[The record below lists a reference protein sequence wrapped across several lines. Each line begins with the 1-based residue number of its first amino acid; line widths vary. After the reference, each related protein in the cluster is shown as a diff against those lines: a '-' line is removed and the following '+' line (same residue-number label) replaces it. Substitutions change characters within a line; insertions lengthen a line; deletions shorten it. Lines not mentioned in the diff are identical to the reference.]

1 MKKILFL
8 LTFLF
13 AINFTQAQTIFISE
27 IHYDNVGTDTLEG
40 IEIAGPAGTDLS
52 CFELQLYNGGL
63 TSITNDVYM
72 TIPLTGTIDDEGAG
86 YGAVWFD
93 AVGLQNGA
101 PDGIALVSTGA
112 TGCPAAGVIQ
122 FISYEGV
129 MLGADVQGGSAA
141 GMTSVDI
148 GVAELGS
155 PSGES
160 LQLQG
165 SGTTYGDFV
174 WADSMAMSMGTIN
187 MGMSFGAPTTGN
199 ICGVV
204 YEDYNNN
211 DTLNTGELGYAG
223 AVVYALSAG
232 PDGTMNTADDI
243 IVDTTTTNS
252 TGSYC
257 FAGLWPGSYQILV
270 DSIPTFA
277 STYSSAVLA
286 VVAGSNFSNINISL
300 HATTPTIPELHFTTS
315 SLTFA
320 ENAGTISINV
330 AINMPNSNPTSVDVA
345 LGTSTATSGTD
356 FTFTSPTTVT
366 FPAGSAVTQVVN
378 LTIIDDAI
386 TSEGIE
392 NLILTLSNPTNGAVL
407 IADSVITINIT
418 DNDLT
423 LSTIASMT
431 NENPD
436 GTAISSG
443 TAALLEGVVYGTNL
457 RASTTGTQFTIID
470 NTGGIGV
477 FDNANTYGYTVT
489 EGDLVSITGTI
500 VQFNGLTQ
508 INPDTIIKISSGNPL
523 KTPTVVSTLNEI
535 TESDLVELS
544 TDCWMI
550 LNPTTWNPA
559 TNPLGFNINLS
570 NGTDT
575 VQLRID
581 NDVDIFTTLT
591 TAPTGVSV
599 KGIGGQYDSSNPYT
613 SGYQITP
620 RYMADISTCVGIEE
634 VETIQHLAPN
644 PTADHFQISTTAEI
658 QDIHIYDMQ
667 GKKIASYL
675 QVGTMQKMIDASTW
689 TPGLYMLYVRTDA
702 GYQSTKIIIE

>member
-1 MKKILFL
+1 MKKILCTL
-8 LTFLF
+8 ICLF
-13 AINFTQAQTIFISE
+13 AMYQIHAQTIFISE
-27 IHYDNVGTDTLEG
+27 IHYDNASTDTLEG
-40 IEIAGPAGTDLS
+40 IEIAGPAGTDLA
-52 CFELQLYNGGL
+52 CYELQLYNGGL
-63 TSITNDVYM
+63 TSVTNDVYM

-86 YGAVWFD
+86 YGAVWFA

-112 TGCPAAGVIQ
+112 AGCPAAGVIQ
-122 FISYEGV
+122 FLSYEGV

-141 GMTSVDI
+141 GLTSEDI
-148 GVAELGS
+148 GVSEVSTPIGN
-155 PSGES
+155 S

-165 SGTTYGDFV
+165 SGSTYSDFV
-174 WADSMAMSMGTIN
+174 WADSLATSPGTIN
-187 MGMSFGAPTTGN
+187 IGMSFGAPTTGS

-204 YEDYNNN
+204 YEDYNGN
-211 DTLNTGELGYAG
+211 DILDAGELGYA
-223 AVVYALSAG
+223 SASVSVFSTG
-232 PDGTMNTADDI
+232 TDGIMGTADDI
-243 IVDTTTTNS
+243 LVDNTTTS
-252 TGSYC
+252 SLGAYC
-257 FAGLWPGSYQILV
+257 FATLVPSTYYIVV
-270 DSIPTFA
+270 DSIPTYN
-277 STYSSAVLA
+277 STYASGILTVI
-286 VVAGSNFSNINISL
+286 AGSNFNNVNISL
-300 HATTPTIPELHFTTS
+300 HSTTPTIPELHFTAS

-330 AINMPNSNPTSVDVA
+330 AINMPNSNATSVDVT
-345 LGTSTATSGTD
+345 LGTATATSGSD
-356 FTFTSPTTVT
+356 FTFTSPTIVT
-366 FPAGSAVTQVVN
+366 FPAGSALTQMVN

-392 NLILTLSNPTNGAVL
+392 NLTLTLSNPTNGAVL

-436 GTAISSG
+436 GTAISTG
-443 TAALLEGVVYGTNL
+443 TAALLQGVVYGTNL

-508 INPDTIIKISSGNPL
+508 INPDTIIKISSGNTL
-523 KTPTVVSTLNEI
+523 KTPTVVTTLSEI

-544 TDCWMI
+544 TDCWTI
-550 LNPTTWNPA
+550 LNPTTWNPV
-559 TNPLGFNINLS
+559 TNPLGYNINLY

-599 KGIGGQYDSSNPYT
+599 RGIGGQYDSSNPYT

-644 PTADHFQISTTAEI
+644 PTADVFEISTTAEI
-658 QDIHIYDMQ
+658 QDIIIYDLQ
-667 GKKIASYL
+667 AKNIATYL
-675 QVGTMQKMIDASTW
+675 QVGSRQKTIDATTW
-689 TPGLYMLYVRTDA
+689 TPGIYMLYVTTTA
-702 GYQSTKIIIE
+702 GYQTAKIVIE